1 MKQKIIKYGILV
13 FVLVLIYFGYSIY
26 HGGKVRGAFTEK
38 DLEPASFKPTNGFYL
53 FLALPEPPG
62 VDIHSPEVIDKY
74 RVIYDPGFKKKN
86 VPKQTASNRDSPP
99 GNRDYKG
106 SFFKILKIME
116 REHYYG
122 GLFSGERKKILSFKK
137 ELSFLLERYRR
148 MINVEIFEDFTG
160 PDFDLI
166 SFPYQPYMCTSGLF
180 LAVNVCDALDGK
192 WETAVENILKQVV
205 FLKKFL
211 KTARHEHYNISR
223 YILTTVLRDLG
234 RLIDHE
240 SCPPSLFSRVFKE
253 MPPLSKQDFLPGNSL
268 ISFYLYFA
276 NYLDNIPFWKIYIQ
290 KERAKQYYVDYCQA
304 TIAYERECPYQRKSS
319 WYDILRKF
327 RSQRKKILF
336 IGVDR
341 LLKNLQ
347 FTRVEFPRYSNI
359 QSTYSARALYD
370 LVRLSAEL
378 RLKYD
383 PGKTI
388 VENLEGLDTYKRID
402 PFSGESYKYSR
413 ERKVLYSFGR
423 DCKDNNG
430 AVSFNTAKPSD
441 IAVPCRIHHKN

>member
-38 DLEPASFKPTNGFYL
+38 DLSPASFEPGNGFYL

-62 VDIHSPEVIDKY
+62 VDIHSSQVIDKY
-74 RVIYDPGFKKKN
+74 RAIYDPGFKKKISPN
-86 VPKQTASNRDSPP
+86 QTAPNRVFLP
-99 GNRDYKG
+99 GTRDHRG
-106 SFFKILKIME
+106 SYAKILKIME
-116 REHYYG
+116 RDHFFG
-122 GLFSGERKKILSFKK
+122 GLYSGERKKILSFKK
-137 ELSFLLERYRR
+137 ELSFLLERYWR

-160 PDFDLI
+160 PDFDLV
-166 SFPYQPYMCTSGLF
+166 SFPYEPYMCASGLF
-180 LAVNVCDALDGK
+180 LAVNVCDALEGK
-192 WETAVENILKQVV
+192 CETAVENILKQMV

-211 KTARHEHYNISR
+211 KTARHNHYDISM
-223 YILTTVLRDLG
+223 YILTSVILDLG
-234 RLIDHE
+234 RLIDRE
-240 SCPPSLFSRVFKE
+240 SCPPSLFSRVLKE
-253 MPPLSKQDFLPGNSL
+253 MPPLSNLDFLSGNAL
-268 ISFYLYFA
+268 ISFYLFFA
-276 NYLDNIPFWKIYIQ
+276 NYLDNQPFWKIYLQ
-290 KERAKQYYVDYCQA
+290 KERAKQYYVDYCRA
-304 TIAYERECPYQRKSS
+304 LTAYERECPYQRKSS
-319 WYDILRKF
+319 WSDVFRKI

-336 IGVDR
+336 FGVDS
-341 LLKNLQ
+341 LLEN
-347 FTRVEFPRYSNI
+347 FHITRIEFPHFF
-359 QSTYSARALYD
+359 QSTYRTRVLYD

-388 VENLEGLDTYKRID
+388 AENLESLDSYKRID
-402 PFSGESYKYSR
+402 EPYKYSR

-430 AVSFNTAKPSD
+430 AVSFNATKPSD